1 MSTIIRQSVVL
12 HGARAAFLVIAAIL
26 AMANGAGSRA
36 QTPPL
41 EGDAVWTYLAGL
53 NKDDRM
59 AVLKREAAREGVVVL
74 YGVLGIDRAQIFIN
88 LFRQS
93 YPEVKIDFVRLTSG
107 EAAQRVMTEQ
117 RAGRVNSDIIMSSQ
131 DWLDII
137 QPALA
142 PYEPTS
148 WSDFDPRFRH
158 GGTAAGW
165 TAMDYE
171 ILAEAIAWRTD
182 RITRDE
188 APKSLDEVAQP
199 KWKGRTGTV
208 ISRENLVD
216 SLIILYG
223 ESVAMDKVRALGAL
237 ENRNYPS
244 IAALNA
250 ALAAGE
256 IDVAWGI
263 GGYRAAGLKAS
274 GAPVDYVIQD
284 PALAI
289 SVTISASRGAKHPY
303 AASLLMEFLT
313 DASVLEALDK
323 AEPGRLFG
331 NLKGHYTDSVA
342 QYPQLL
348 VFRPIPEARFRELNR
363 IVERNFLRRQ

>member
-1 MSTIIRQSVVL
+1 MSKIIQRTFAP
-12 HGARAAFLVIAAIL
+12 HGLRAALFVAIGIFAL
-26 AMANGAGSRA
+26 ASSAGSRA
-36 QTPPL
+36 QTLPL
-41 EGDAVWTYLAGL
+41 EGDAVWPYLAGL
-53 NKDDRM
+53 SKDNRM

-93 YPEVKIDFVRLTSG
+93 HPEVKIDFVRLTSG
-107 EAAQRVMTEQ
+107 EAAQRVMTEH
-117 RAGRVNSDIIMSSQ
+117 RAGRVNSDIIMSSP
-131 DWLDII
+131 DWLEII
-137 QPALA
+137 KPALA
-142 PYEPTS
+142 PFEPTS
-148 WSDFDPRFRH
+148 WNDFDPRFRH
-158 GGTAAGW
+158 GSKATGW

-182 RITRDE
+182 RINRAE
-188 APKSLDEVAQP
+188 APKSLDQVAEP

-216 SLIILYG
+216 SLITLYG

-237 ENRNYPS
+237 ENRHYPS

-289 SVTISASRGAKHPY
+289 SVTISATRGAKHPY
-303 AASLLMEFLT
+303 AAALLMEFLT
-313 DASVLEALDK
+313 DATVLEALDK

-331 NLKGHYTDSVA
+331 NLKGNYTESVS
-342 QYPQLL
+342 QYPKLL

-363 IVERNFLRRQ
+363 IVERQFLRRQ